1 MFDSLWRD
9 TRHAARGLLG
19 RPLHTAVTT
28 LTLALVVGAGSA
40 LLAVVDATL
49 IRPLPFKDAPRLVR
63 LYAQPPGTSE
73 VRQRLPLHPLEF
85 VRFRKELQH
94 ADAVEGLWALERSIG
109 GDGEPESV
117 PAALVS
123 AGLFR
128 LLGGGPIVGRSFTEE
143 EDRAG
148 ARLVVLGYGLWQ
160 RRFAGDPAVL
170 GRTLAIDREPH
181 EIIGVMGPGFEPAYV
196 ESQLWT
202 PLAIHEGNLPT
213 PRSAYVQNVARLRPG
228 ATVEQLN
235 AEVAARMALL
245 VKETPGTHA
254 GWSGGTV
261 SLRDAQ
267 FGAQRPALLILTAAV
282 GVLALIACVNL
293 GHLSLAQ
300 AMSRR
305 LERAVRAAL
314 GADTRD
320 LARLQ
325 ALESVILAA
334 LGTTAGLMLAYLA
347 LPALLRLDPQTA
359 RTLGDV
365 RIDARV
371 VAGAA
376 LLAGCVALVSGL
388 LPLARERGQDP
399 AGPLGQVTRGGIGTR
414 FEGRLRMVLV
424 AAETGLAVVLVAAG
438 ALLLSGFE
446 GLARQ
451 HPGFDPHG
459 VLTAQ
464 LRLAASDFP
473 TEAARAAQVRRVL
486 ERLEV
491 TPGIA
496 EASITLNQF
505 RPGFYVATQVQIEG
519 RPTPD
524 GQPHLAQFR
533 RVSPGYFRTLRIPLL
548 EGRDFGEGDV
558 VGAPPVVVVSRLF
571 AARFWPGESALGK
584 RVHRANAWNEVIGV
598 VGDVSDVGYGQP
610 PEATIYV
617 AYSQNN
623 AATAAAGLVVRAQNG
638 AAAALAP
645 AVRAAVKAVDPAQP
659 LGHVVTLESFLAD
672 SLGPQRFRSTLLLA
686 FAGLG
691 LALAVLGV
699 YGVTARA
706 VQERTR
712 EIGVRLALGAE
723 PKAVWKLVVGQAM
736 RAVALGVATGTALA
750 GAAGL
755 TLVKALPGME
765 HAEATS
771 VLPAVLVLVATA
783 FAAAAVP
790 ARRAAK
796 VAPLAAL
803 RED

>member
-1 MFDSLWRD
+1 MLDSLWRD
-9 TRHAARGLLG
+9 ARHAGRGLAS
-19 RPLHTAVTT
+19 RPLYTAVTT

-49 IRPLPFKDAPRLVR
+49 IRPLPFPDAPRLVR
-63 LYAQPPGTSE
+63 LYTHPPGTTE
-73 VRQRLPLHPLEF
+73 VRQRVPLHPLDF
-85 VRFRKELQH
+85 VRFRKEVQH
-94 ADAVEGLWALERSIG
+94 VDALEGFWALERSIG
-109 GDGEPESV
+109 GDGDPASV

-123 AGLFR
+123 PGTFR
-128 LLGGGPIVGRSFTEE
+128 LLGGAPVLGRTFTGE
-143 EDRAG
+143 EDRAD
-148 ARLVVLGYGLWQ
+148 ARVVVLSYGLWQ
-160 RRFAGDPAVL
+160 RRFGGDPAVL
-170 GRTLAIDREPH
+170 GRTVAIDREPH

-213 PRSAYVQNVARLRPG
+213 PRSAFVQNVARLRAG

-235 AEVAARMALL
+235 AEVASRMAIL
-245 VKETPGTHA
+245 VKETPSTHA
-254 GWSGGTV
+254 GWSAGAV

-267 FGAQRPALLILTAAV
+267 FGTQRPALLILTAAV
-282 GVLALIACVNL
+282 GVLALIACANL
-293 GHLSLAQ
+293 ANLTLAQ
-300 AMSRR
+300 AMGRR

-314 GADTRD
+314 GAGTRD

-325 ALESVILAA
+325 ALESVILAV
-334 LGTTAGLMLAYLA
+334 LGTTAGLVLSYVT

-359 RTLGDV
+359 RALGDV

-388 LPLARERGQDP
+388 LPLARERGRDP
-399 AGPLGQVTRGGIGTR
+399 AGRLGQGTRGGTGTR
-414 FEGRLRMVLV
+414 FDGRLRMALV
-424 AAETGLAVVLVAAG
+424 AAETGLAVVLVVAG

-459 VLTAQ
+459 VLSAQ
-464 LRLAASDFP
+464 LRLAAGEFA
-473 TEAARAAQVRRVL
+473 TEAARASQVRRIL
-486 ERLEV
+486 ERLRA
-491 TPGIA
+491 TPGVA
-496 EASITLNQF
+496 EASTTLNRF
-505 RPGFYVATQVQIEG
+505 LPGFYVATQVQIEG

-524 GQPHLAQFR
+524 GQPHVAQFR
-533 RVSPGYFRTLRIPLL
+533 RLSPGYFRTLRIPLL
-548 EGRDFGEGDV
+548 EGRDFSEQDV
-558 VGAPPVVVVSRLF
+558 AGAPPVAVVSRSF
-571 AARFWPGESALGK
+571 AARFWPGDSALGK
-584 RVHRANAWNEVIGV
+584 RVHRGSAWHEVIGV

-623 AATAAAGLVVRAQNG
+623 VATAAAALVVRAASG
-638 AAAALAP
+638 DAAAIAP
-645 AVRAAVKAVDPAQP
+645 SVRAAVLAVDPTQP
-659 LGHVVTLESFLAD
+659 LGHVVTLDAFLAD

-691 LALAVLGV
+691 LALAVVGV

-712 EIGVRLALGAE
+712 EVGVRLALGAA
-723 PKAVWKLVVGQAM
+723 PGAVWRLVVGQAM
-736 RAVALGVATGTALA
+736 RAVALGVVAGAALA

-755 TLVKALPGME
+755 TLVQALPGME
-765 HAEATS
+765 HARSTS
-771 VLPAVLVLVATA
+771 VVPAVLVLVTTA
-783 FAAAAVP
+783 FAAAAIP
-790 ARRAAK
+790 ALRAARIN
-796 VAPLAAL
+796 PIAAV
-803 RED
+803 RQD